1 MDSFSKLLALSVND
15 TSARPIMKN
24 FHVVNSKNSTM
35 RDYPKAKKKKNEK
48 NKITVG
54 NKNYYNRQLYIIA
67 SHN

>member
-35 RDYPKAKKKKNEK
+35 RDYPKAKKKKTKRTKLLLEI
-48 NKITVG
+48 KIITID
-54 NKNYYNRQLYIIA
+54 NCI
-67 SHN
+67 